1 MIFRSNMKEKCNEG
15 RCAHYLNV
23 ETFHYYRHKFIWI
36 ISIAAFLSSISLIV
50 LTYNFYKGQEV
61 IVENNKIAIGQ
72 VHSMFKTNSKA
83 KDGLHANDYLSYR
96 VEVHMNEIK
105 SLLELQSA
113 NIKSEFSILSLW
125 AGVLMIVF
133 LVFSIYSMFKT
144 DELLKQSREGLKA
157 IESAEEKAASIIDK
171 VETKTDEELNKVSQK
186 ANEES
191 MKIYENAQQTI
202 EEVKKDIDSMRE
214 SFAIDVARQSEAS
227 KTLFDELMNK
237 MKETEVS
244 NAKLFNGFIQQMKD
258 ISSGE
263 SSK

>member
-1 MIFRSNMKEKCNEG
+1 MADNCKEG
-15 RCAHYLNV
+15 RCAHYLNAG
-23 ETFHYYRHKFIWI
+23 TFHFYRHKFIWI

-50 LTYNFYKGQEV
+50 LTYNFFKGQKA
-61 IVENNKIAIGQ
+61 IVDNNRIAICQ
-72 VHSMFKTNSKA
+72 VHSMLKA
-83 KDGLHANDYLSYR
+83 NKNTKDSLQYNDYLSYR
-96 VEVHMNEIK
+96 VEIHMNEIK

-125 AGVLMIVF
+125 AGVLMIIF

-157 IESAEEKAASIIDK
+157 IENAEEKAADVITK

-191 MKIYENAQQTI
+191 MKIQENAQQTI

-214 SFAIDVARQSEAS
+214 SFASEVASQSEES
-227 KTLFDELMNK
+227 QRLYNDFMTKMQKT
-237 MKETEVS
+237 KEE
-244 NAKLFNGFIQQMKD
+244 NIKLFNSFVQQMTD
-258 ISSGE
+258 MSSGE

>member
-1 MIFRSNMKEKCNEG
+1 MIFRSNMAEKCKEG
-15 RCAHYLNV
+15 NCAHYVNV
-23 ETFHYYRHKFIWI
+23 TTFHFYRHKFIWI
-36 ISIAAFLSSISLIV
+36 ISIAAFVSSICFIA
-50 LTYNFYKGQEV
+50 LTFNFYKSQEI
-61 IVENNKIAIGQ
+61 IVEHNKEAIKQ
-72 VHSMFKTNSKA
+72 VHSMLKTNSQSKNVSQS
-83 KDGLHANDYLSYR
+83 NDYLSYR
-96 VEVHMNEIK
+96 VEIHMNEIK

-191 MKIYENAQQTI
+191 MKIQENAQQTI
-202 EEVKKDIDSMRE
+202 DEVKKDIDSMRE
-214 SFAIDVARQSEAS
+214 SFARDVAMQSGES
-227 KTLFDELMNK
+227 KRLFDELMDK
-237 MKETEVS
+237 MKKTEES
-244 NAKLFNGFIQQMKD
+244 NTNLFNSFIQQMKD
-258 ISSGE
+258 MSSGE